1 MIFEGLVLAAA
12 KGIVRARV
20 ACLIA
25 ENIIKLLSECK
36 VADAKCG
43 VRQTIFVLHF
53 RTFKQPTFTSGV
65 ADSRTENCGYKA
77 ATHIDE

>member
-1 MIFEGLVLAAA
+1 MRIIFKGLVLAAV

-36 VADAKCG
+36 VADAS
-43 VRQTIFVLHF
+43 VRQTIFALHF
-53 RTFKQPTFTSGV
+53 GTFEQPTFTSGV
-65 ADSRTENCGYKA
+65 ADSRTENCGCKA
-77 ATHIDE
+77 ATHVDK